1 MLISSKPQSLC
12 CPKSTDKFKERINF
26 VSDILT
32 IAGSPSHTSRSSA
45 VLALVRNFLYDYGLS
60 TDALSVRDLDAT
72 ELFSANANG
81 ATVRDGF
88 ARVHQARAIVIA
100 TPIYKAAY
108 SGVLKAFLDL
118 LPQDAL
124 ADKLVFPI
132 ATGGSPAHLLAID
145 YALKPVLSALGAHHI
160 LNGLYI
166 QDAQIQYTNGELT
179 ELDVAIEK
187 RLHAMLMKLVNQL
200 APTTAGFVSFNSV
213 ALVR

>member
-1 MLISSKPQSLC
+1 
-12 CPKSTDKFKERINF
+12 

-32 IAGSPSHTSRSSA
+32 IAGSPSHASRSSA
-45 VLALVRNFLYDYGLS
+45 VLELVRNFLRGYGLS
-60 TDALSVRDLDAT
+60 TVALSVRDLDAT
-72 ELFSANANG
+72 ELLSANFNG
-81 ATVRDGF
+81 ASVRDGI
-88 ARVHQARAIVIA
+88 AKVHQARAIVIA

-166 QDAQIQYTNGELT
+166 QDTQIQQTNGELIA
-179 ELDVAIEK
+179 LDVGIEK
-187 RLHAMLMKLVNQL
+187 RLQATLIKLVSQL
-200 APTTAGFVSFNSV
+200 TPPEASLVSFNSI
-213 ALVR
+213 ALAR